1 MNDDKLKIN
10 TDQLKELIAKN
21 GYDYK
26 QGEFLKVIKQELKDT
41 DISFQDYVRREFNMS
56 ITKANDNIR
65 EADYVDGE
73 DLDNQLNLGHLS
85 EYPKLPTKTRLIIIS
100 KNVDENTKEALYSGK
115 ITAKDVHI
123 VKDSEDQSEPM
134 NTTESEKS
142 VTAVPAAVSPNRPD
156 DANFD
161 FYENLAPEDRS
172 FLNGLDKKMWTIYR
186 NYSYDVGE
194 LLSQAQTHFS
204 NQGARNDQVGHSK
217 ETLRKW
223 FTAWGFSKSKAY
235 DYINQYNFVRQADK
249 VGGENQDELIETFNQ
264 LPEKAKSK
272 VASKSVDPEFRELV
286 MSSNITQN
294 AQYKRL
300 LQEFDEAK
308 KRLTDVSKESEQVK
322 AQNQKLQT
330 SLTDISMERG
340 ELQDKL
346 LAAINAQHSAES
358 KVNDLESDPVTVEV
372 EPDDYQQSKRE
383 LEQATQEL
391 QQRQEE
397 VASLREQLA
406 NAPKETEEKVV
417 APEDYEKTK
426 ADNARLQE
434 QLSTYE
440 QEMEKLKKG
449 STEYAELK
457 AKVDEMHQQ
466 QDAIAQSVG
475 AFSEV
480 VDMVHGLQ
488 PNLNQ
493 ISIVTM
499 SSAIRVLSQEDLAKT
514 RLPGVRDEMERLL
527 GELNQVLSGDQFV
540 DGDFEEVKN

>member
-41 DISFQDYVRREFNMS
+41 DINFQDYVRREFNMS

-115 ITAKDVHI
+115 INAKDVHI
-123 VKDSEDQSEPM
+123 GKDTEEDQS
-134 NTTESEKS
+134 TTESQNS
-142 VTAVPAAVSPNRPD
+142 VTDVTAAASPNRPD
-156 DANFD
+156 NANFD
-161 FYENLAPEDRS
+161 FYEDLAPEDRN
-172 FLNGLDKKMWTIYR
+172 FLNGLDKEMWALYR
-186 NYSYDVGE
+186 KYTFDVGE
-194 LLSQAQTHFS
+194 LLNQAQRHFLRAP
-204 NQGARNDQVGHSK
+204 GARRNQDESSSF
-217 ETLRKW
+217 EKW
-223 FTAWGFSKSKAY
+223 FTAWGFSKNKAY
-235 DYINQYNFVRQADK
+235 DYIRQYEFVHNA
-249 VGGENQDELIETFNQ
+249 QDLQDGQSKEEFIETFNE
-264 LPEKAKSK
+264 LPAKAKTK
-272 VASKSVDPEFRELV
+272 IASKSVDPEFRELV

-449 STEYAELK
+449 SAEYAELK